1 MLKKSIGGK
10 SKIVP
15 KIKSKKELS
24 DDEIEL
30 EEEPEIEE
38 DIEDEQ
44 EFESDTDE
52 SSEEEEEEEDICLA
66 DKAIKDD
73 ELFFGNNEDEEPKE
87 TTKKFVKPEDRV
99 SPSLLTQY
107 EMVRIIGERTK
118 QLMEGAKPLVKNY
131 QGLPYDKIAI
141 EELKNNMVPFKI
153 IRPMPNGTLELWR
166 LEELEKEHLMSLLD

>member
-10 SKIVP
+10 SKVVS
-15 KIKSKKELS
+15 KTKSKKEVS

-44 EFESDTDE
+44 EFESDTNE
-52 SSEEEEEEEDICLA
+52 SSEEEEEDICLV

-87 TTKKFVKPEDRV
+87 TTKKFITPEDRV

-153 IRPMPNGTLELWR
+153 VRPMPNGTLELWR
-166 LEELEKEHLMSLLD
+166 LEELGKEHLMSLLD

>member
-1 MLKKSIGGK
+1 MLKKSVGGK
-10 SKIVP
+10 AKNTSKNTKDI
-15 KIKSKKELS
+15 S
-24 DDEIEL
+24 DDDHEL
-30 EEEPEIEE
+30 EDIPEIEE

-44 EFESDTDE
+44 EFESNDDDTSDND
-52 SSEEEEEEEDICLA
+52 EEEEEEDLCA
-66 DKAIKDD
+66 VDKAIKDD

-87 TTKKFVKPEDRV
+87 TTKKFIDPEDRV

-131 QGLPYDKIAI
+131 QGLAYDKIAI

-153 IRPMPNGTLELWR
+153 VRPMPNGTLELWR
-166 LEELEKEHLMSLLD
+166 LEELGKEHLMSLLE